1 MVNSGNDRGHYSG
14 KDVRKVPAWTLFL
27 VGLCGV
33 LAGALLVYFV
43 LTGHGYLPGPGDL
56 PEGEQQTP
64 EENRQANLPPHKDDL
79 ATVEVVSRVMPAV
92 VAVNCYVSGPY
103 SDQSELVLS
112 GSGSGAVISEDGYI
126 VTNQHVIDGAA
137 RIVVVTSDSRSFE
150 AGLVGEDRLTDLAL
164 LKIEQSGLSYIPL
177 GNSNAVR
184 VGETVLAAGN
194 PLGYLKH
201 TVTRGIISALE
212 REVRVAYSQYAYTYI
227 QTDAVINPGNSGG
240 PLVNLRGELIG
251 INSAKISGAEGI
263 GLAIPAN
270 TVKRVVDDLKKDGR
284 VRRPQLGIW
293 VENQSDGTDNPVRQG
308 VNVKEVI
315 PGSPAAAGGL
325 KTGDV
330 ITAVG
335 KERVHY
341 IAQLFDA
348 LLNYY
353 PGDKI
358 ELTIE
363 RNGQSLVVTVVPG
376 EANPEQ

>member
-1 MVNSGNDRGHYSG
+1 MD
-14 KDVRKVPAWTLFL
+14 KL
-27 VGLCGV
+27 
-33 LAGALLVYFV
+33 
-43 LTGHGYLPGPGDL
+43 
-56 PEGEQQTP
+56 
-64 EENRQANLPPHKDDL
+64 
-79 ATVEVVSRVMPAV
+79 EV
-92 VAVNCYVSGPY
+92 
-103 SDQSELVLS
+103 
-112 GSGSGAVISEDGYI
+112 
-126 VTNQHVIDGAA
+126 
-137 RIVVVTSDSRSFE
+137 
-150 AGLVGEDRLTDLAL
+150 
-164 LKIEQSGLSYIPL
+164 
-177 GNSNAVR
+177 
-184 VGETVLAAGN
+184 
-194 PLGYLKH
+194 
-201 TVTRGIISALE
+201 
-212 REVRVAYSQYAYTYI
+212 
-227 QTDAVINPGNSGG
+227 
-240 PLVNLRGELIG
+240 
-251 INSAKISGAEGI
+251 
-263 GLAIPAN
+263 
-270 TVKRVVDDLKKDGR
+270 VVDDLKKDGR

>member
-14 KDVRKVPAWTLFL
+14 KDVRKVSAWTLFL

-33 LAGALLVYFV
+33 LAGALLVYSV

-177 GNSNAVR
+177 GNSNTVR